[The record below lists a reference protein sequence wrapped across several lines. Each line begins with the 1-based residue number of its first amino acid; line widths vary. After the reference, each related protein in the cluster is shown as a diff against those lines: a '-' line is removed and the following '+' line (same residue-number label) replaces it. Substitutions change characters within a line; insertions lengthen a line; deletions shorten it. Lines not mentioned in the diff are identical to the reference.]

1 MIRRNRTLV
10 LMRHAKA
17 ESLGAEDHLRGLTRR
32 GRRDAAEAGV
42 WLASKEIVP
51 DAAFVSTAA
60 RAVETWEAVA
70 STSRST
76 ATARYDESLYT
87 ASPESALEVL
97 STADPEAQ
105 VLIFIGHN
113 PTAAYLAHVLS
124 DSSPDP
130 VAFRAMSQGYP
141 SAAMTV
147 LDVPVEWAELAEGTA
162 RVTDFHVG
170 HG

>member
-1 MIRRNRTLV
+1 
-10 LMRHAKA
+10 MRHAKA
-17 ESLGAEDHLRGLTRR
+17 EPLGTEDHGRVLTER
-32 GRRDAAEAGV
+32 GRRDAAEAGS
-42 WLASKEIVP
+42 WLAARGTIP
-51 DAAFVSTAA
+51 DAAFVSTSA
-60 RAVETWEAVA
+60 RTVGTWEAVA

-76 ATARYDESLYT
+76 AAPTYDESLYT
-87 ASPESALEVL
+87 ASPESALDIL
-97 STADPEAQ
+97 CTADPEAQ
-105 VLIFIGHN
+105 VLIFVGHN

-124 DSSPDP
+124 DSNPDP

-147 LDVPVEWAELAEGTA
+147 LEVPVEWADLRDGTA